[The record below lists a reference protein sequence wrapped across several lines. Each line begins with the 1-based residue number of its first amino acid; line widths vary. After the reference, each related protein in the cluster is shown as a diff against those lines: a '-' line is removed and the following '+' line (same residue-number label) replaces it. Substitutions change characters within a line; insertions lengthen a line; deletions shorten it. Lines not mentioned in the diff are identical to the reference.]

1 MAYTF
6 DDLYEAVEEDE
17 FKKVKKILQADPTL
31 ITGKDDYEFSV
42 LHGAVMTENTKMVEF
57 LLDQGADVNAL
68 NDEGITPIHIALYPD
83 VVTCLLN
90 RGAEINKK
98 SSDGST
104 PLHTQIADG
113 EERLD
118 VVGMLLAKGADKSI
132 KDNDG
137 QTPLDIARARQEE
150 EMIELLS

>member
-1 MAYTF
+1 M
-6 DDLYEAVEEDE
+6 
-17 FKKVKKILQADPTL
+17 
-31 ITGKDDYEFSV
+31 
-42 LHGAVMTENTKMVEF
+42 
-57 LLDQGADVNAL
+57 
-68 NDEGITPIHIALYPD
+68 
-83 VVTCLLN
+83 VTCLLN